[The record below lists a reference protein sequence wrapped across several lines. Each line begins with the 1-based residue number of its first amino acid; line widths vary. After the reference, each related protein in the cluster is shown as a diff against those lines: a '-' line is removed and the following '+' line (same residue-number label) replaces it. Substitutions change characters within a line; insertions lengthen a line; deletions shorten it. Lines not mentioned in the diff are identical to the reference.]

1 MSEGK
6 EFPRLIL
13 SNWKTL
19 VRWALRVPAQPEIT
33 VDELTEQL
41 ESGNPPLLVDV
52 RTLDEYQ
59 GTDETYK
66 YGHIP
71 NALLFPILES
81 FETACLTLPSG
92 ETVTRDYQVGPQSR
106 HTIIVDWIPELEQAE
121 FSVKVDCDAGSEVV
135 VERAEYFNYRGRGGG
150 HASPGVIAPAMG
162 WHFAEGYTGN

>member
-33 VDELTEQL
+33 VDELAEQL
-41 ESGNPPLLVDV
+41 ESDNPPLLVDV
-52 RTLDEYQ
+52 RSMDEYQ

-71 NALLFPILES
+71 NAILVPILEM
-81 FETACLTLPSG
+81 E
-92 ETVTRDYQVGPQSR
+92 SR
-106 HTIIVDWIPELEQAE
+106 LDELEGYKDREIVTICPGGGMSLVA
-121 FSVKVDCDAGSEVV
+121 VDVLNDAGFKKVRSLK
-135 VERAEYFNYRGRGGG
+135 GGTDAWHKKG
-150 HASPGVIAPAMG
+150 HPMVTGGSPS
-162 WHFAEGYTGN
+162 